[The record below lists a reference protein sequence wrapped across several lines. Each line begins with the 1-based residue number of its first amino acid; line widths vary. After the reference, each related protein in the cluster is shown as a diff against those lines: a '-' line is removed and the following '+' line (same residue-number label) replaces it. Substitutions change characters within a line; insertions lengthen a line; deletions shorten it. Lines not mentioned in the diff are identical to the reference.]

1 MHAATNSTPCLPHS
15 TLQHLFVAMHITVA
29 MSCHL
34 EAASDPV
41 PHMPPGPCPAPASAC
56 PQGLGAALVP
66 LAACS

>member
-41 PHMPPGPCPAPASAC
+41 PRMPPGPCPAPASAC

-66 LAACS
+66 LVACS